1 MTTPSVPA
9 GWYSDPD
16 DPQAVR
22 YWDGTAWT
30 DGPVAEQAA
39 TEVAPPERQPSL
51 EPVELEQPVFESFET
66 PSFESISSGP
76 VETPAPPPAD
86 EIPAPEAPTPEAPP
100 APFDQPGSST
110 PTIAPTTTAGPQ
122 PGFQTPP
129 WESPTTAVPL
139 FTPRYDTPPP
149 NPSGGTDNRRLII
162 GYLSAIGALLLVLIL
177 VLVYALVI
185 RDDAVPDV
193 TSSPSSASAAPSA
206 ESTTSAASETPTEA
220 VAAPAAGEIVDGPF
234 TISVAST
241 ERGDTISSTVN
252 QSLEKTAAGEFLVVY
267 LNVGNTSGDVQE
279 FVSSLQVLNTDA
291 GTIAPDD
298 EASLYLGGGVVIV
311 SPGETLETAVAFD
324 VPVGTVASGIIVHGI
339 PGMAGG
345 ELPVE

>member
-76 VETPAPPPAD
+76 AETPAPPPAAA
-86 EIPAPEAPTPEAPP
+86 PAPEAPP
-100 APFDQPGSST
+100 APFDEPGAPT
-110 PTIAPTTTAGPQ
+110 PTVAPATTAGPQ
-122 PGFQTPP
+122 SGFQTPP

-139 FTPRYDTPPP
+139 FTPRHDAPPP
-149 NPSGGTDNRRLII
+149 NPPAGTDNRRLIV
-162 GYLSAIGALLLVLIL
+162 GYLSAVGALLLVLIL

-193 TSSPSSASAAPSA
+193 RSSPSSASAAPSA
-206 ESTTSAASETPTEA
+206 ESTTSAASEPPTEA

-252 QSLEKTAAGEFLVVY
+252 ESLEKTAAGEFLVVY

-279 FVSSLQVLNTDA
+279 FLSSLQVLNTDA

-324 VPVGTVASGIIVHGI
+324 VPVGTVASGIIVHGV

>member
-16 DPQAVR
+16 DPQALR

-30 DGPVAEQAA
+30 AGPVPEQAA
-39 TEVAPPERQPSL
+39 PEVTQPERQPSL
-51 EPVELEQPVFESFET
+51 EPVGLELPVFESFET

-76 VETPAPPPAD
+76 AETPATPPAAD
-86 EIPAPEAPTPEAPP
+86 ATPAPEAPES
-100 APFDQPGSST
+100 FDEPGT
-110 PTIAPTTTAGPQ
+110 PTPTDAPTTTAGPH
-122 PGFQTPP
+122 PEFQTPP

-139 FTPRYDTPPP
+139 FTPRYDAPPP
-149 NPSGGTDNRRLII
+149 NPPAGTDNRRLII
-162 GYLSAIGALLLVLIL
+162 GFLSAVGALLLILIL

-193 TSSPSSASAAPSA
+193 TPSPTSASAAPSA
-206 ESTTSAASETPTEA
+206 ESTTSAAPETPTEA

-252 QSLEKTAAGEFLVVY
+252 ESLEKTAVGEFLVVY

-279 FVSSLQVLNTDA
+279 FLSNLQVLNTDA

-311 SPGETLETAVAFD
+311 SPGETLETAVVFD
-324 VPVGTVASGIIVHGI
+324 VPVGTVASGIIVHGV

>member
-76 VETPAPPPAD
+76 VETPAPPPAA

>member
-16 DPQAVR
+16 DPQALR

-30 DGPVAEQAA
+30 AGPVAEQAA
-39 TEVAPPERQPSL
+39 PEVTQPERQPSL
-51 EPVELEQPVFESFET
+51 EPVGLELPVFESFET

-76 VETPAPPPAD
+76 AETPATPPAAD
-86 EIPAPEAPTPEAPP
+86 ATPAPEAPES
-100 APFDQPGSST
+100 FDEPGT
-110 PTIAPTTTAGPQ
+110 PTPTDAPTTTAGPH
-122 PGFQTPP
+122 PEFQTPP

-139 FTPRYDTPPP
+139 FTPRYDAPPP
-149 NPSGGTDNRRLII
+149 NPPAGTDNRRLII
-162 GYLSAIGALLLVLIL
+162 GFLSAVGALLLILIL

-193 TSSPSSASAAPSA
+193 TPSPTSASAAPSA

-252 QSLEKTAAGEFLVVY
+252 ESLEKTAVGEFLVVY

-279 FVSSLQVLNTDA
+279 FLSNLQVLNTDA

-311 SPGETLETAVAFD
+311 SPGETLETAVVFD
-324 VPVGTVASGIIVHGI
+324 VPVGTVASGIIVHGV